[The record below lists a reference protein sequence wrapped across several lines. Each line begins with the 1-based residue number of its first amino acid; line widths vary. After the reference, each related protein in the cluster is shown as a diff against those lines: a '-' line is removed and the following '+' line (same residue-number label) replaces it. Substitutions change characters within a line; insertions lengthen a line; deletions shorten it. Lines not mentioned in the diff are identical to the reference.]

1 MGSTLTMIDGHY
13 QVALPWR
20 YNPPYLPNNK
30 IVALRRAFFLKKR
43 LMKNENLH
51 IKYQET
57 MNSYIDDGHAE
68 KIPKEELEPDDRPV
82 WYVPHHPVV
91 HPLKPEKV
99 RVVYDCAATYKGTSL
114 NQQLMSGPE
123 QTINWLEY

>member
-1 MGSTLTMIDGHY
+1 MEDRKALKIMGATLTMIDGHY

-30 IVALRRAFFLKKR
+30 IVALRRTFLLKKR

-57 MNSYIDDGHAE
+57 MNN
-68 KIPKEELEPDDRPV
+68 
-82 WYVPHHPVV
+82 YVGI
-91 HPLKPEKV
+91 
-99 RVVYDCAATYKGTSL
+99 RR
-114 NQQLMSGPE
+114 N
-123 QTINWLEY
+123 